1 MQFYLQKKMEK
12 FYSGNIDKSLFLKK
26 NEVSDI
32 LRKQI
37 NIKGVWNSSF
47 KTKNNDWK
55 QAHTFLLE
63 NKRFEELISHETN
76 LENSAKLLDLI
87 NEMKKGK
94 RKNNYIKGV
103 IKNY

>member
-1 MQFYLQKKMEK
+1 MFSKKDGK
-12 FYSGNIDKSLFLKK
+12 VFYSGNVNKGIVFKK

-47 KTKNNDWK
+47 KSKNDNWK
-55 QAHTFLLE
+55 QAHSYLLKNKTFE
-63 NKRFEELISHETN
+63 QLITHQID
-76 LENSAKLLDLI
+76 LENSAHLLDLI
-87 NEMKKGK
+87 NEMKKGI
-94 RKNNYIKGV
+94 RKNDYIKGI